1 MTTISLVA
9 GGPKENLA
17 DLTKYHSDE
26 MIWVGID
33 RGSRYLLDLNI
44 PLHYAFGDFDSI
56 SYKEHESLK
65 TKIPNLNTLPSE
77 KDKTDTE
84 IALDWAISQKP
95 DQIYIF
101 GATGGRLDHLLGN
114 IHLLIKSTS
123 TLSKI
128 DIIDQQNQITLYT
141 SGTYKVKRKIEWDYI
156 SFIAIT
162 SDIHGLTLDGF
173 KYPLKNCHIRLG
185 STLCISNEL
194 IGDVGTFSFQEG
206 ILLMIRSRD

>member
-1 MTTISLVA
+1 MTTIALVA
-9 GGPKENLA
+9 GGPRENLA
-17 DLTKYHSDE
+17 NLTKYHSEDV
-26 MIWVGID
+26 IWVGID
-33 RGSRYLLDLNI
+33 RGSRYLLDFNL

-56 SYKEHESLK
+56 SAKELENLK
-65 TKIPNLNTLPSE
+65 TKIPDLNTLPSE

-84 IALDWAISQKP
+84 IALDWCISQKP
-95 DQIYIF
+95 DQIFIF

-114 IHLLIKSTS
+114 IHLLIKTTS
-123 TLSKI
+123 TQSKI

-141 SGTYKVKRKIEWDYI
+141 AGTYTVKRQIEWNYI
-156 SFIAIT
+156 SFVAI
-162 SDIHGLTLDGF
+162 SADIYGLTLNGF

-194 IGDVGTFSFQEG
+194 ISDVGTFSFRDG

>member
-1 MTTISLVA
+1 MKIIALVA
-9 GGPKENLA
+9 GGPRENLA
-17 DLTKYHSDE
+17 NLTKYHTEE

-33 RGSRYLLDLNI
+33 RGSRYILDLNL
-44 PLHYAFGDFDSI
+44 PLCYAFGDFDSI
-56 SYKEHESLK
+56 TEKEHENLK
-65 TKIPNLNTLPSE
+65 TKIPDLNTLPSE

-95 DQIYIF
+95 DQIFIF

-114 IHLLIKSTS
+114 IHLLTKTTS

-128 DIIDQQNQITLYT
+128 DLIDQQNRITLYIP
-141 SGTYKVKRKIEWDYI
+141 GTYTVKRQMEWNYI
-156 SFIAIT
+156 SFIAI
-162 SDIHGLTLDGF
+162 SPDIHGLTLEGF

-194 IGDVGTFSFQEG
+194 VGDVGTFSFQDG

>member
-1 MTTISLVA
+1 MTTIALVA
-9 GGPKENLA
+9 GGPRESLANL
-17 DLTKYHSDE
+17 TTYHSE
-26 MIWVGID
+26 KVIWVGID
-33 RGSRYLLDLNI
+33 RGSRYLLDLRL
-44 PLHYAFGDFDSI
+44 PLHFAFGDFDSI
-56 SYKEHESLK
+56 SAKELENLR
-65 TKIPNLNTLPSE
+65 TKIPDLNTLPSE

-84 IALDWAISQKP
+84 IALDWAITQKP

-123 TLSKI
+123 TQSKI

-141 SGTYKVKRKIEWDYI
+141 PGTYTVKRKIEWNYI
-156 SFIAIT
+156 SFVAIS
-162 SDIHGLTLDGF
+162 SDIYGLTLDGF

-194 IGDVGTFSFQEG
+194 IGDVGTFSFEDG

>member
-1 MTTISLVA
+1 MTTIALVA
-9 GGPKENLA
+9 GGPRENLA
-17 DLTKYHSDE
+17 NLTKYHTDE

-33 RGSRYLLDLNI
+33 RGSSYLLDLNL

-56 SYKEHESLK
+56 SEKEHENLK
-65 TKIPNLNTLPSE
+65 TKIPDLNTLPSE

-95 DQIYIF
+95 DKIFIF
-101 GATGGRLDHLLGN
+101 GATGGRLDHMLGN
-114 IHLLIKSTS
+114 IYLLTKSTS

-128 DIIDQQNQITLYT
+128 DLIDQQNRITLYT
-141 SGTYKVKRKIEWDYI
+141 PGTYTVKRQMEWNYI
-156 SFIAIT
+156 SFIAI
-162 SDIHGLTLDGF
+162 SPDIHGLTLEGF

-194 IGDVGTFSFQEG
+194 IGDVGTFSFQDG